1 MKIAVITDQ
10 HFGVRGDSI
19 LFLDY
24 YEKFY
29 RDVFFPELDSRGI
42 DTVLDLGDTF
52 DRRKYIN
59 FVTLRRSKQMYFD
72 ELKKRNTKVY
82 SIVGNHTTYFKNTNE
97 VNSMELL
104 ISSEYPNYK
113 VFVEEPVVL
122 TFDGCDIMLSPW
134 ISQSNL
140 EASMKAFENT
150 TASIVMGH
158 FEFQGFEMMKG
169 QLCDHGLD
177 KTNFKKFSAIYSGHF
192 HHPSSHENITYL
204 GAPYEMTWT
213 DYDGKRGFHIFD
225 TETREMEFVQN
236 PYSIFNKLTYDD
248 SELTIE
254 EIDELDVSLLTSS
267 YVKVIV
273 KTKGNPYLFDLFID
287 KLQSAGCADIKI
299 VEDSLNFDFLSEEET
314 LDEAQDTLS
323 LLKTYVEG
331 MEVKANKD
339 KVNQFLRELY
349 QEAVNL

>member
-1 MKIAVITDQ
+1 MKIAVITDT
-10 HFGVRGDSI
+10 HFGVRGDSSI
-19 LFLDY
+19 FLGHQ
-24 YEKFY
+24 EKFY
-29 RDVFFPELDSRGI
+29 SNVFFKTLEERSI
-42 DTVLDLGDTF
+42 NTVLHLGDLF

-59 FVTLRRSKQMYFD
+59 FMTLKRAKQMFLD
-72 ELKKRNTKVY
+72 PLAARNIAVY
-82 SIVGNHTTYFKNTNE
+82 SIVGNHDCHFKNTNE

>member
-192 HHPSSHENITYL
+192 HHPSAHENITYL

-331 MEVKANKD
+331 MEG
-339 KVNQFLRELY
+339 
-349 QEAVNL
+349 